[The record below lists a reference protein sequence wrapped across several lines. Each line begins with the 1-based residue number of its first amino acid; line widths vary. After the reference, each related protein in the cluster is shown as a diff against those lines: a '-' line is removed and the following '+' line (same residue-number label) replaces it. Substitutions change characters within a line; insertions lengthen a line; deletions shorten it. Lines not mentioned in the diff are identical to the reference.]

1 MYPAFKVAIFSAA
14 SPVKASPPYEL
25 IACVMSAQAAMML
38 LSTMRPKLIRAIPV
52 TEPPN
57 HSTSPYAMRMMV
69 KFLKMV
75 YTGMLRNWRALIEV

>member
-1 MYPAFKVAIFSAA
+1 
-14 SPVKASPPYEL
+14 
-25 IACVMSAQAAMML
+25 MSAQAAMMEL
-38 LSTMRPKLIRAIPV
+38 RTIRPNEKRAIGV

-75 YTGMLRNWRALIEV
+75 